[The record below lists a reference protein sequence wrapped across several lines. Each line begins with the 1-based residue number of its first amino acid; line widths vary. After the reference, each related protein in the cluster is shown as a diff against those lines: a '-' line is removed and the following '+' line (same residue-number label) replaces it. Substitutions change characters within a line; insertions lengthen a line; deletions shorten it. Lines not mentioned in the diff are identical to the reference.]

1 MRGVWELRRVAR
13 LLAPTAVLMACA
25 MSTAC
30 AFSFRTVGS
39 KDPTVEALRAVITAL
54 EQRLP
59 PTPSPTPTPTPEAK
73 Q

>member
-1 MRGVWELRRVAR
+1 MVKR
-13 LLAPTAVLMACA
+13 LFRPTLVLLACA

-39 KDPTVEALRAVITAL
+39 KDPTVEALRAVIVAL

-59 PTPSPTPTPTPEAK
+59 PTPTPTPTPEAK
-73 Q
+73 